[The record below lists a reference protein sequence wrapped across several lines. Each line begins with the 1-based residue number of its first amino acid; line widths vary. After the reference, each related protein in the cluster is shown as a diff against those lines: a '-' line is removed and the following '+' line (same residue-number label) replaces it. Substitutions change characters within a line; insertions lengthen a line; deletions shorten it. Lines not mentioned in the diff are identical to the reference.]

1 MIDASKGVPVSTLD
15 KMKGFIASQGR
26 MFNISNNVVKVS
38 ILSFGSKSKMIL
50 PINQGKSMTALR
62 LALEKVAPT
71 EEERHVE
78 KALEAIKEY
87 ILRKKDGL
95 RESAGK
101 VVVLLVSGRNSPSGI
116 NKMKSEAQELRNAG
130 VELAVVGIGSSLDKN
145 HLKSVATSP
154 EKFVQVASD
163 DELPVA
169 SPVISKSIKSAALVS
184 PKVDLGFVF
193 GADGPN
199 AANDFALGRK
209 LIIEILKKL
218 QLSPDKSRFG
228 LVLYGRHAAVLIRLD
243 TFDDRNRAIKLIEEL
258 RLPSLGFALAKALEF
273 TRSNLFSASY
283 GARKDVPK
291 TVIVLLNK
299 KPDLESILA
308 AGKLIKDG
316 VKVKAIALGKTLDVA
331 PLKGFTST
339 NEDALK
345 ISSEEDMQKIAEK
358 ALSTL
363 LPGKLLEIS
372 IISCSS
378 FFCSLTRYQ
387 LMQLRLIEFP
397 STGLTSQTSLLW
409 HFHAKIQ

>member
-1 MIDASKGVPVSTLD
+1 MIDVSKGVPVSTLD
-15 KMKGFIASQGR
+15 KVKEFIASQGR
-26 MFNISNNVVKVS
+26 MLNISNNAVKVS
-38 ILSFGSKSKMIL
+38 ILSFGSKSKMLL
-50 PINQGKSMTALR
+50 PMNQGKSMTALR

-71 EEERHVE
+71 EEERHIE

-87 ILRKKDGL
+87 VLRKKDGL
-95 RESAGK
+95 RENAGK

-116 NKMKSEAQELRNAG
+116 NKMKSEAKELRNAE

-154 EKFVQVASD
+154 DKFVQVSSD
-163 DELPVA
+163 DELLVA
-169 SPVISKSIKSAALVS
+169 SPVILKSIKSAALVS

-228 LVLYGRHAAVLIRLD
+228 LVLYGRLAAVLIRLD
-243 TFDDRNRAIKLIEEL
+243 TFDNRDRAIKLIEEL

-273 TRSNLFSASY
+273 TRSNLFSVSY

-299 KPDLESILA
+299 RPDLESILA

-316 VKVKAIALGKTLDVA
+316 VKVKAIALGKASDVA
-331 PLKGFTST
+331 TLKGLIST

-345 ISSEEDMQKIAEK
+345 ISSEEDIQKIVEK

-363 LPGKLLEIS
+363 LPGKLLDSS
-372 IISCSS
+372 ITSFSS
-378 FFCSLTRYQ
+378 FFFSLNRYQ
-387 LMQLRLIEFP
+387 LTQLRLHEFP
-397 STGLTSQTSLLW
+397 STLMNSHENL
-409 HFHAKIQ
+409 